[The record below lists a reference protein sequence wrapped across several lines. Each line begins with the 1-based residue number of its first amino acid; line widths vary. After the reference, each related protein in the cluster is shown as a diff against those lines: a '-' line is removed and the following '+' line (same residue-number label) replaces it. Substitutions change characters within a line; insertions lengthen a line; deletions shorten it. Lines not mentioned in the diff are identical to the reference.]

1 MNDTTY
7 RQAVRTYSLCCRYD
21 GAHASTGFRGGESLQ
36 LLGEGRGVAI
46 SKDSLELYR
55 DALPFYQMLLARAQG
70 TDSLCPGSS
79 CYPFDQLDPRNSH
92 ALIGDQRNRDIL
104 VWVGDRLLPREYAK
118 VSVFDSSVQG
128 GDAVWE
134 GLRVYNS
141 SIFRLEEHLD
151 RLIDSSKAM
160 AFANIPSKEFIKHAI
175 FRTLITNGMRDGAH
189 IRLTLTRGAKTTS
202 SMNPAFNRF
211 GTLLLVVPEWKPVG
225 DAATYDNSNGI
236 TLITAANRRNSP
248 QCVDSK
254 IHHNNLI
261 NNSK

>member
-1 MNDTTY
+1 M
-7 RQAVRTYSLCCRYD
+7 YSLRCRYD
-21 GAHASTGFRGGESLQ
+21 GVHASTGFRGGESMPCV
-36 LLGEGRGVAI
+36 GRRSEGLAI

-55 DALPFYQMLLARAQG
+55 DALPFYQMLLARALG

-79 CYPFDQLDPRNSH
+79 CYPFDQLDPRNSSCH

-104 VWVGDRLLPREYAK
+104 VWVGDQLLPREYAK

-151 RLIDSSKAM
+151 RLVDSSKAM
-160 AFANIPSKEFIKHAI
+160 SFANIPSKDFIKHAI
-175 FRTLITNGMRDGAH
+175 FRTLITNGMRDGVH

-211 GTLLLVVPEWKPVG
+211 GTLLLVVPEWKHVG
-225 DAATYDNSNGI
+225 DAATYDNRNGI
-236 TLITAANRRNSP
+236 KLITAANRRNSP

>member
-1 MNDTTY
+1 MNARWMLY
-7 RQAVRTYSLCCRYD
+7 VLLHCRYD
-21 GAHASTGFRGGESLQ
+21 GAHASTGFRGGEKQS
-36 LLGEGRGVAI
+36 GGAGGGVSI

-55 DALPFYQMLLARAQG
+55 DALPFYQMLSARALG
-70 TDSLCPGSS
+70 IDSLCPGSS
-79 CYPFDQLDPRNSH
+79 CYPFDQLDPRNIH

-104 VWVGDRLLPREYAK
+104 VWVGDRLLPREYAQ

-151 RLIDSSKAM
+151 RLVDSSKAM
-160 AFANIPSKEFIKHAI
+160 AFANIPSKEFIKQAI
-175 FRTLITNGMRDGAH
+175 FRTLITNGMRDSAH

-202 SMNPAFNRF
+202 SMNPVFNRF

-225 DAATYDNSNGI
+225 DAATYDNRNGI
-236 TLITAANRRNSP
+236 KLVTAANRRNSP

>member
-1 MNDTTY
+1 M
-7 RQAVRTYSLCCRYD
+7 YSLRCRYD
-21 GAHASTGFRGGESLQ
+21 GVHASTGFRGGESMPCV
-36 LLGEGRGVAI
+36 GRRSEGLAI

-55 DALPFYQMLLARAQG
+55 DALPFYQMLLARALG

-79 CYPFDQLDPRNSH
+79 CYPFDQLDPRNSSCH

-104 VWVGDRLLPREYAK
+104 VWVGDQLLPREYAK

-151 RLIDSSKAM
+151 RLVDSSKAM
-160 AFANIPSKEFIKHAI
+160 SFAHIPSKDFIKHAI
-175 FRTLITNGMRDGAH
+175 FRTLITNGMRDGVH

-202 SMNPAFNRF
+202 SMNPVFNRF

-225 DAATYDNSNGI
+225 DAATYDNRNGI
-236 TLITAANRRNSP
+236 KLITAANRRNSP